1 MNAKISAI
9 ASLATI
15 LAAAFSAQCQTT
27 KMKSSEVLVDLA
39 QKWVQAYT
47 AKHSELKI
55 EVLGAPTATVFEDLQ
70 AKKADLAN
78 VTRHIRYKEAEACA
92 KALGSRPVEYKTA
105 IDGVAVYVNSAN
117 PLKDLTVD
125 QLHDIFAG
133 TIKNWKELGGADE
146 AISLYTPPQN
156 SAAYESFKDQVL
168 NGRDPVEGATKTAAV
183 LNSVANDKNG
193 IGFGMLAQL
202 VGIRTIAMKRAPSST
217 PVLPTEGTIVD
228 QTYPLARYLYLY
240 LNPAVDK
247 EPIHGYV
254 DWIRSEDG
262 QKIAKESGFYSLPA
276 SVLSKEEKR

>member
-1 MNAKISAI
+1 MNPKISI
-9 ASLATI
+9 VATI
-15 LAAAFSAQCQTT
+15 TIMLAAPLSARCQTA

-47 AKHSELKI
+47 AKHPEVKI
-55 EVLGAPTATVFEDLQ
+55 EVIGASTLTVFEDLQ

-105 IDGVAVYVNSAN
+105 IDGVAVYVNNAN
-117 PLKDLTVD
+117 PVKDLTLD

-133 TIKNWKELGGADE
+133 TIRNWKELGGADA
-146 AISLYTPPQN
+146 AISLYAPAQN
-156 SAAYESFKDQVL
+156 SVAYESFKDQVL
-168 NGRDPVEGATKTAAV
+168 NGRDPADSATKGPAV

-193 IGFGMLAQL
+193 IGFGAVVQL
-202 VGIRTIAMKRAPSST
+202 VGIRAIAMKRAPSST
-217 PVLPTEGTIVD
+217 PVLPTEATIVD

-240 LNPAVDK
+240 LSPAVDK
-247 EPIHGYV
+247 EPIRGYV

-262 QKIAKESGFYSLPA
+262 QKIAKESGFYSLP
-276 SVLSKEEKR
+276 VNLLSKEEKR